1 MKKIVLGICLLLLL
15 TAANSSAGT
24 VEDNWKKHC
33 ASCHGKDGKGKTR
46 AGRKA
51 KVRDHTDAKVQAA
64 YTDKQAFDNLK
75 KGMKSDKG
83 KTLMKPYAEKLS
95 DAEINELIAFV
106 RKLVK

>member
-1 MKKIVLGICLLLLL
+1 MKKITLGICLAVLFAG
-15 TAANSSAGT
+15 AAASEAS
-24 VEDNWKKHC
+24 VDDNWKKHC

-51 KVRDHTDAKVQAA
+51 KVKDHTDAKVQAS
-64 YTDKQAFDNLK
+64 YTDKQAFENLK

-83 KTLMKPYAEKLS
+83 KEQMKPYGDKLS

-106 RKLVK
+106 RKLAK